1 MQHSYPWSKQNYLIL
16 MLLCFF
22 SWSCTTTKGPPPLA
36 SGEILLKSELSEVE
50 SVAIIGF
57 EIDIQDKLDK
67 KSTAQ
72 KFFGASK
79 SDDPEDNY
87 ARNNQLLSSQAY
99 DSLCEAMEY
108 GLGWKVMDR
117 GHLGQTAVYQ
127 SIRPTPGMGFG
138 WGVLDFTP
146 MLFGAENVSH
156 STAGSTWSTTRDGRM
171 LLHGK
176 DVAAVGIES
185 NKTIHDLPEQKRSR
199 LRHNLDVDALA
210 IVRLSLQSDTQSQD
224 DARETKYRA
233 FVTMELIDT
242 KTGEWLWYAPRLPG
256 NFVSIELDDPDVP
269 FSFNSLKRSR
279 QNALRSAFTKLTRR
293 LNQVVG
299 YEVQEETAFAQA
311 QTPLLDLEK
320 EEAGSFEWIGTEAD
334 RF

>member
-1 MQHSYPWSKQNYLIL
+1 
-16 MLLCFF
+16 
-22 SWSCTTTKGPPPLA
+22 
-36 SGEILLKSELSEVE
+36 LLKSELSEVE

-72 KFFGASK
+72 KFFGAIK
-79 SDDPEDNY
+79 SNDPEDNY
-87 ARNNQLLSSQAY
+87 VRNNQLLSSQAY
-99 DSLCEAMEY
+99 DSLCEAMQY
-108 GLGWKVMDR
+108 GLGWKVIDR
-117 GHLGQTAVYQ
+117 GRLGQTAVYQ

-138 WGVLDFTP
+138 WGVLDF
-146 MLFGAENVSH
+146 MAMVFGAEDVLPS
-156 STAGSTWSTTRDGRM
+156 SVVSTWRAAGAGRK

-176 DVAAVGIES
+176 DVAALGIES
-185 NKTIHDLPEQKRSR
+185 TKAIHALPEHKRSR

-210 IVRLSLQSDTQSQD
+210 IVRLSLQSDTQSKK
-224 DARETKYRA
+224 DAKETKYRA

-256 NFVSIELDDPDVP
+256 NFISIELDDPDAP
-269 FSFNSLKRSR
+269 FSFYSLKRSR

-320 EEAGSFEWIGTEAD
+320 EEAGSLEWIGVGLD
-334 RF
+334 GI